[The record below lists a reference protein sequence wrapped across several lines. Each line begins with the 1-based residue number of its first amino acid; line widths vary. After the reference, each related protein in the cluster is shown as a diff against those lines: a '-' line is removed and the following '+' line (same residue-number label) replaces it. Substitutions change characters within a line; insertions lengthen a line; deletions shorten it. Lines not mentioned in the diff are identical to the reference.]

1 MNNLVLHTIENH
13 GMLQKNDRVIVALS
27 GGADSVTLLDI
38 LNSVKEKYNLT
49 IFLAHIN
56 HGLRGDEAD
65 RDENF
70 CRELSQKYNAEIF
83 VKKANVKELAKQQKI
98 SEELCGR
105 NVRYSFFEELAD
117 KLNAKIAT
125 AHTASDN
132 AETLLFNIARGS
144 SVAGVA
150 SIPPIRGRIIRPL
163 IEVTRTRIEQYCSEH
178 NLNYVTD
185 STNLTDDYTRNNI
198 RHNVIPLLA

>member
-105 NVRYSFFEELAD
+105 
-117 KLNAKIAT
+117 
-125 AHTASDN
+125 
-132 AETLLFNIARGS
+132 
-144 SVAGVA
+144 
-150 SIPPIRGRIIRPL
+150 
-163 IEVTRTRIEQYCSEH
+163 
-178 NLNYVTD
+178 
-185 STNLTDDYTRNNI
+185 
-198 RHNVIPLLA
+198 